1 MEQVALT
8 HPIAAAPRIAIAGS
22 PDENALGYRGFCIQ
36 FSDPG
41 SREMAVRN
49 GRLWDGVQ
57 QREDV
62 GRALERWLLRTGQQ
76 HIDLVLAAYVGSMI
90 P

>member
-49 GRLWDGVQ
+49 GRHDTLK
-57 QREDV
+57 
-62 GRALERWLLRTGQQ
+62 
-76 HIDLVLAAYVGSMI
+76 
-90 P
+90 